1 MVTKSQ
7 GGETQSQGGETPLL
21 LDYDG
26 QVSSLDEAWWAALL
40 EEDSKPILQARPQKL
55 TIKVPAS
62 DDLYHPVVAPSDKEK
77 SELNEAQI
85 DWEHA
90 HQIYEQDAAVQ
101 MKVRGYN
108 RGGLLVEG
116 NGLHGFIPFSHLVEL
131 SSEQDVDDR
140 NQLLA
145 GYVGCS
151 IQLKIIECVQE
162 GGRIIFS
169 ERAALS
175 GPGRRNQLLHLLK
188 PGERV
193 SGVVTNITD
202 FGVFV
207 DLGGL
212 EGLIHVSEISWG
224 RVRHP
229 SDIVHLGDKVEVFVL
244 HVDEERVRVALSL
257 KRLHPN
263 PWEQVAS
270 RYYPDQIVDAIIT
283 SVLPFGAFARL
294 EEGLDGLIHITE
306 MGQPGVTVKPAEIL
320 QEGQMVRARVV
331 RVEPGKQRLGLS
343 LRLK

>member
-1 MVTKSQ
+1 MVTKSAI
-7 GGETQSQGGETPLL
+7 

-26 QVSSLDEAWWAALL
+26 QVLSLDESWWAALL
-40 EEDSKPILQARPQKL
+40 EEEIRPVLHAKSQKS
-55 TIKVPAS
+55 IDPDA
-62 DDLYHPVVAPSDKEK
+62 APSEKEK
-77 SELNEAQI
+77 TELIEPQVN
-85 DWEHA
+85 WEHA
-90 HQIYEQDAAVQ
+90 QKIYEQDATII

-116 NGLHGFIPFSHLVEL
+116 NGLQGFIPLSHLVDL
-131 SSEQDVDDR
+131 SCEQDSEKHDH
-140 NQLLA
+140 LLA
-145 GYVGCS
+145 GYANRS
-151 IQLKIIECVQE
+151 IQLKIIECVPE
-162 GGRIIFS
+162 DGRIIFS

-175 GPGRRNQLLHLLK
+175 EPGRRNQLLHLLK
-188 PGERV
+188 PGAQV
-193 SGVVTNITD
+193 CGIVTNITD

-229 SDIVHLGDKVEVFVL
+229 SDALQLGDKVEVFVM

-263 PWEQVAS
+263 PWETVAT
-270 RYYPDQIVDAIIT
+270 RYYPDQIVEAVIT

-294 EEGLDGLIHITE
+294 EEGLDGLIHISE
-306 MGQPGVTVKPAEIL
+306 MGQPGVNIKPADIL
-320 QEGQMVRARVV
+320 QEGQIVRARVV